1 MIENQ
6 VNTSP
11 FITNDAVVFGI
22 LLAILTLTFYTS
34 SLKSKFWEWFYTF
47 FPTILVCYFVPG
59 LLNSYGIISAETSQL
74 DEFASK
80 YLLPAC
86 LVYFTINIDFV
97 ALKKLGGKAVL
108 VFLAGSLGVMVGG
121 PLSLWIVKQISPEA
135 VSGEMWRG
143 LATIAGSWIGGSA
156 NQTAL
161 KEVFAPSGEIFS
173 KAIAVDVISA
183 ELWLAILLYGVGKT
197 ASIDKWLKADETIFL
212 EVKERIE
219 NQKTKSKVPTM
230 YNYLLMLLIGFGT
243 CGIAVQMADWIVP
256 FIKEYYPE
264 LKKYSLTSTSFWV
277 ISLSTAIGLLLSQTK
292 AKQIETTG
300 STTLGSLLLF
310 ILIAT
315 IGMQMNISSVFD
327 APILFLVGLIWI
339 SIHAIFTIVAARLLK
354 APYFFAA
361 VGSQANVGGAASA
374 SVIAAAFHPALASV
388 GVLLAILGYAIGTY
402 LGYLTGLM
410 MQLVAV

>member
-1 MIENQ
+1 MGN
-6 VNTSP
+6 P
-11 FITNDAVVFGI
+11 LITNDAVVFGI

-34 SLKSKFWEWFYTF
+34 FLKSKFWERFYTF

-59 LLNSYGIISAETSQL
+59 LLNSYGVISAEKSQL

-121 PLSLWIVKQISPEA
+121 PLSLWIVKKISPEA

-197 ASIDKWLKADETIFL
+197 AQIDKWLKADESVFL
-212 EVKERIE
+212 AVKERIE
-219 NQKTKSKVPTM
+219 NQKIVSKVPTM
-230 YNYLLMLLIGFGT
+230 YDYLLMLLIGFGT

-256 FIKEYYPE
+256 FIKDNYPE

-339 SIHAIFTIVAARLLK
+339 SIHAIFTIIAARLLK

-410 MQLVAV
+410 MQWVAV